1 MIIAYV
7 ILLKTFLYL
16 TFLWLLINSL
26 TFYIKIEPFKY
37 LFYFKFYIF
46 RTFIILIELC
56 LSLVGLNILNQQ
68 PKNIFVPSVGS
79 LSLIL
84 VYGRICLN
92 FRFNGLVIK
101 FNFVVFLKVQ
111 QLFFKASKFIF
122 IFPNFLFLE
131 PKVAV

>member
-37 LFYFKFYIF
+37 LSYFKFCIF
-46 RTFIILIELC
+46 KTFITSIELC
-56 LSLVGLNILNQQ
+56 LSLVSLSILNR
-68 PKNIFVPSVGS
+68 PLRNIFVPFVGW